1 MKTILMLILY
11 LVFYINNYEIIMH
24 EDINKIVSISLKG
37 DNELWLFSGKDAHHV
52 VQYSL
57 EQKRVIKK
65 MIGKGKG
72 PLEAELIDYGV
83 LNEKDNSIFIKKTNG
98 GLLKVSSDGQLIKYN
113 GDVSITSILQ
123 TNYLQFYEN
132 EILLSCMSDLTIS
145 SLKNNSSIV
154 VGYILDSN
162 TLEIKSE
169 VKIPTSLIDYDESIK
184 TLRNIFISS
193 YVFRISNKEFY
204 IFIQG
209 LNKYIIYNVFKN
221 TYTEKKLNLKRFF
234 KIKAKKNPQFDIW
247 GSQYCAINNSCVITD
262 KKVYTF
268 FGNKH
273 QEIPF
278 GYFEIDLTNKN
289 ISQVILID
297 DDYEEITEL
306 KGYIKNNKIFLY
318 NNYFQNS
325 YIIYYKDL

>member
-1 MKTILMLILY
+1 MRVILTLILY
-11 LVFYINNYEIIMH
+11 LVFYVNNYEIIMN

-37 DNELWLFSGKDAHHV
+37 DGELWLFSGKDAQHV

-65 MIGKGKG
+65 MIGMGKG

-98 GLLKVSSDGQLIKYN
+98 GLLKVSLDGQLIKYN
-113 GDVSITSILQ
+113 GNVSIASILQ
-123 TNYLQFYEN
+123 TNYLQFYNN
-132 EILLSCMSDLTIS
+132 EILLSCGNEITVS

-154 VGYILDSN
+154 VGYILDSS
-162 TLEIKSE
+162 TLVIKSE
-169 VKIPTSLIDYDESIK
+169 LKIPTSIIDYDESIK

-193 YVFRISNKEFY
+193 YVFRITNKEFY

-209 LNKYIIYNVFKN
+209 LNKYIIYNSAKN
-221 TYTEKKLNLKRFF
+221 TYTETKLNLKRFF
-234 KIKAKKNPQFDIW
+234 KIKAKKNAQYDIW

-278 GYFEIDLTNKN
+278 GYYEIDFTNNN
-289 ISQVILID
+289 ISQVILSD
-297 DDYEEITEL
+297 DEFEDITEL
-306 KGYIKNNKIFLY
+306 RGYIKNNKIFLY
-318 NNYFQNS
+318 NNYFQNAYS
-325 YIIYYKDL
+325 IYYRSL